1 MGAMRRIVSG
11 LALGLALALAIVA
24 VLAVPQGSAPSYEV
38 RASAVNFNLNYS
50 DPASDV
56 FLLWTANGTHVT
68 NATGYWIMSP
78 YPPSANLL
86 RVASYDDGA
95 AVGLYVNVKSTIASN
110 ASTSYAVRM
119 YSRADNSTQYVLT
132 YSNGIATLKSNKTG
146 AKSVN
151 MTANV
156 TISPVSTLNA
166 VVSKSLLGGT
176 ANITAWNIDATARQV
191 DGNYT
196 YEDFVWQ
203 QPGNPGSAP
212 AFIQGRVTDA
222 ANGAGL
228 ANVNVS
234 TGAGGYFAK
243 TDSTGNYSLP
253 AAPGNFTLT
262 FTLSGYASVQKS
274 VTVNYQQ
281 TQTVN
286 AQLSK
291 SSSLASSLPWILLV
305 VVIAVAVLVAVVLL
319 RRRKKA
325 SPPKQ
330 P

>member
-1 MGAMRRIVSG
+1 MRRLLSG
-11 LALGLALALAIVA
+11 LAFGLALALAIGA
-24 VLAVPQGSAPSYEV
+24 VLAIPQGSAPAFAV
-38 RASAVNFNLNYS
+38 RASAVSYALNYS

-56 FLLWTANGTHVT
+56 FQLWTSNGTHVT

-78 YPPSANLL
+78 FPGSVNLF

-95 AVGLYVNVKSTIASN
+95 SIGLYLNVKTTIASSAN
-110 ASTSYAVRM
+110 TSYTIRM
-119 YSRADNSTQYVLT
+119 YSRADNSTHYLFT
-132 YSNGIATLKSNKTG
+132 YTNGVATVTLNKTG
-146 AKSVN
+146 ATVR
-151 MTANV
+151 NV
-156 TISPVSTLNA
+156 TSDVRIAPASTLNA
-166 VVSKSLLGGT
+166 VVNKTFLGGT

-234 TGAGGYFAK
+234 TGSGGYFTS

-262 FTLSGYASVQKS
+262 FTLSGYDSVSKS

-286 AQLSK
+286 AQLAKTSA
-291 SSSLASSLPWILLV
+291 LGGDLLWIV
-305 VVIAVAVLVAVVLL
+305 VIVVIAAVAAVAAVMV
-319 RRRKKA
+319 RRRRRPQKPA
-325 SPPKQ
+325 EPK
-330 P
+330 